1 MFHGLG
7 GGVTTSNASSLLVR
21 LQSSSLDDGSAP
33 PGAPHEEDMDAINV
47 LISVRSDPR
56 RR

>member
-7 GGVTTSNASSLLVR
+7 GGVTTSNASSLLVK

-33 PGAPHEEDMDAINV
+33 PGVPHEEDMDAISM

-56 RR
+56 CR